1 MTLSSRNTIRIVFL
15 CQALATGSMFT
26 RIPDLQAGLG
36 IDEGVLGLCL
46 LGQPVGA
53 ILTFLFASRVVEG
66 IGTQKVLMWG
76 IPLAAFSVFLLA
88 AAPSP
93 LFLFLAYA
101 AFGCFFAL
109 TNVAMNVEAD
119 RVEADT
125 GKRLMTSCHG
135 IWSVGQMTTVTAG
148 AVLRGLDVPATWH
161 FGLIVPIICLASLLF
176 IRPMRGAPAR
186 AHTQTG
192 KQRALSLPTIATVLL
207 VGYAIGGAI
216 LEGAVR
222 QWSVIFMRDSFTAP
236 EWIDTLT
243 LPCFIGATV
252 LGRMVA
258 DRFIVRFGPVR
269 FARSLGLIALVGLA
283 VVVTAQNEIWA
294 LVGFFII
301 GIGICVAFP
310 LSTSAAARLG
320 DRPASENVAALTM
333 TTQITLLGAP
343 ALLGWM
349 AANFGIRAS
358 YLIIA
363 PVVILAIVL
372 AKHLAPK
379 PIIEAPQPA

>member
-1 MTLSSRNTIRIVFL
+1 MLDARNTIRITFL
-15 CQALATGSMFT
+15 FQALATGSMFT

-36 IDEGVLGLCL
+36 ISESVLGLCL

-53 ILTFLFASRVVEG
+53 ILTFLFASRVVEAA
-66 IGTQKVLMWG
+66 GTRNVLAWC

-93 LFLFLAYA
+93 PLLFVAFA
-101 AFGCFFAL
+101 AFGSFFAL

-119 RVEADT
+119 RVEAAT
-125 GKRLMTSCHG
+125 AKRLMTSCHG
-135 IWSVGQMTTVTAG
+135 LWSVGQMITVSVG
-148 AVLRGLDVPATWH
+148 AVLRGLEVPAFWH
-161 FGLIVPIICLASLLF
+161 LGAIVPVIVLASLLF
-176 IRPMRGAPAR
+176 IRPMQGAAAR
-186 AHTQTG
+186 AHTRTG
-192 KQRALSLPTIATVLL
+192 KARAFSLPTIATLLL

-222 QWSVIFMRDSFTAP
+222 QWSVIFMRDSFAAP
-236 EWIDTLT
+236 EWVDTLT

-258 DRFIVRFGPVR
+258 DRFILRFGPVR
-269 FARSLGLIALVGLA
+269 FAQSLGLIALVGLGL
-283 VVVTAQNEIWA
+283 VVSAQNEIWA
-294 LVGFFII
+294 LLGFFII
-301 GIGICVAFP
+301 GVGICVSFP

-343 ALLGWM
+343 ALLGWL
-349 AANFGIRAS
+349 ASNFGIRMS
-358 YLIIA
+358 FLVIA
-363 PVVILAIVL
+363 PVVVLAIVL
-372 AKHLAPK
+372 ARHLAPRPVVDK
-379 PIIEAPQPA
+379 PQVA